1 MKGLVKYQDGPGNME
16 LRDIPEPTPGPG
28 QIKVQ
33 VQYAGICG
41 SDLHI
46 YDSNIAI
53 TTRPPVVTGHEF
65 SGIVAEVGEGVT
77 DFKPGDR
84 VVAEAV
90 YHYCGTC
97 KYCRD
102 GFYNLCVEKLS
113 FGYVY
118 NGAFERYTI
127 VEQKNAHHLP
137 DEIDLLSAAML
148 EPLACVCHGIYD
160 QCHLEAGFVVLV
172 SGPGAIGLMAAQVAK
187 AEGCEVILTG
197 TDMDEERL
205 EVARKLGIHHV
216 VNIQKDDLKKLVAD
230 LTGGYGVD
238 VVLEC
243 SGSEPGVRSGMELVR
258 KRGWFCQIG
267 LTGKPITFDIE
278 TICYKELHFSG
289 SMASRF
295 VNWEKGMALLRL
307 GLVDLKPL
315 ATDLFPLEDWE
326 KAFQMFRE
334 KKGLKLI
341 FQPTDE

>member
-84 VVAEAV
+84 IVAEAV

-118 NGAFERYTI
+118 NGAFERYTS

-148 EPLACVCHGIYD
+148 EPLACVCHGVYD
-160 QCHLEAGFVVLV
+160 QCHLEAGNVVLV

-197 TDMDEERL
+197 TDVDEERL

-216 VNIQKDDLKKLVAD
+216 VNIQKDDLKKLVSD
-230 LTGGYGVD
+230 LTDGYGVD

-243 SGSEPGVRSGMELVR
+243 SGSEPGVRSGMELIR

-267 LTGKPITFDIE
+267 LTGKPITFEIE
-278 TICYKELHFSG
+278 TVCYKELHFSG

>member
-84 VVAEAV
+84 IVAEAV

-148 EPLACVCHGIYD
+148 EPLACVCHGVYD
-160 QCHLEAGFVVLV
+160 QCHLEAGNVVLV

-197 TDMDEERL
+197 TDVDEERL

-216 VNIQKDDLKKLVAD
+216 VNIQKDDLKKLVSD
-230 LTGGYGVD
+230 LTNGYGVD

-243 SGSEPGVRSGMELVR
+243 SGSEPGVRSGMELIR

-267 LTGKPITFDIE
+267 LTGKPITFEIE
-278 TICYKELHFSG
+278 TVCYKELHFSG

>member
-84 VVAEAV
+84 IVAEAV

-148 EPLACVCHGIYD
+148 EPLACVCHGVYD
-160 QCHLEAGFVVLV
+160 QCHLEAGNVVLV

-197 TDMDEERL
+197 TDVDEERL

-216 VNIQKDDLKKLVAD
+216 VNIQKDDLKKLVSD
-230 LTGGYGVD
+230 LTDGYGVD

-243 SGSEPGVRSGMELVR
+243 SGSEPGVRSGMELIR

-267 LTGKPITFDIE
+267 LTGKPITFEIE
-278 TICYKELHFSG
+278 TVCYKELHFSG